1 MHGREGEERKRARH
15 MWTDP
20 APANSVVAGDVS
32 LSSPIPYSFYKDGR
46 KICVGDCALFKPPEE
61 SPPFIGIIRSVKT
74 NKDNNPILG
83 VNWLYRPSEI
93 KLGKSILL
101 DAAPNEIFYSFHK
114 DEISAA
120 LLLHPCKVFFLP
132 KGAELPSGI
141 SSFVCHRVYDIRNKC
156 LWWLTDQDYI
166 DEHQEEVDQL
176 LTKTHKEMHA
186 TVQSGGH
193 SPKPMNVPNAASQ
206 SKPGSDS
213 VQNSGSSF
221 PSQVKGKKRERG
233 DRGDPGIEPLKRE
246 RSAKLDDGD
255 SANSRAE
262 NTWKSEISKLKDK
275 GGLVDFDAVEKLVQL
290 MLPDRNEKKIDL
302 VARAIMAGVV
312 AATDKFDCLNWFVQ
326 LRGLPV
332 FDEWIQ
338 EAHKGKIGDGNS
350 SKDGDKSVEEFL
362 SVLLRALEKLPV
374 DLHALQ
380 TCNIGKSVNQLRSHK
395 NTEIQ
400 KKAKSLVDTWKKR
413 VEAEMDAKS
422 GSNQGVTWATRS
434 RLPDAS
440 HGGSRHT
447 GVVSEVPLKSST
459 NQFSVL
465 KAAPTKLGP
474 GEAIPRSASGSP
486 GSNKLIAVHVPG
498 VGIVK
503 EGQARYGGSA
513 GGSDASPTMVR
524 DEKSSSSSQ
533 SHNNSQTVS
542 GDQAKTVGF
551 YGKEDTR
558 SSGSMTPTRVAT
570 GSRHRKSNNG
580 FQSHAGSVAQRE
592 TGISRS
598 SPLQKNPGAEKLL
611 QASFASDKVVDLPT
625 AEANNHRFVVKIPN
639 RGRSP
644 AQSASGA
651 SFEDPS
657 AVLNRSCSPTLSEK
671 QEQLDC
677 SFKDKNDT
685 CHANVGSDVN
695 TESWQSNDFKDVLTG
710 SDEGDGSPTTGPN
723 DESSRAAEDTKK
735 LPEVSKSISLPSSN
749 ENKSGRLHDASFS
762 SMNALIE
769 SCVKYSDA
777 SASTSGADDGGM
789 NLLASV
795 AAGEMSKPDVALQ
808 CDPPADSRLQSCP
821 GDTATCQSG
830 DNVAVVI
837 DTKDSGVET
846 LETKTEGPQ
855 EKASAGHEKDPISCS
870 VDAQQTREIG
880 KEKEDKTDGTS
891 RGPFVGVPAVNG
903 TENKLGDGGKQPWKQ
918 DPSCTV
924 TAEATSERKEK
935 SLGSISAETKLSL
948 AAVEVKAG
956 GFRSLSPHSA
966 TEAEGGN
973 KKNSNGVLNFGL
985 QADQKSP
992 AVMCSDSGKRT
1003 DFQVLNPSG
1012 GAQEMVSTKCPEEV
1026 KEGEVNE
1033 TTGRNPSP
1041 EISKT
1046 DQLSKK
1052 DEDQMQT
1059 EIHGANDQGSGS
1071 QDESGIQSNQRTGS
1085 RGSREKG
1092 AEADDTEESCSAAAD
1107 ASLAVTGSPKNE
1119 AKMVF
1124 DLNEGLNGDDVK
1136 YMDPSNVKVART
1148 SACIPLISPLPL
1160 QASLSSS
1167 LPASITV
1174 ASAAKGPFVPPED
1187 LLKNR
1192 GELGWRGS
1200 AATSAFRPA
1209 EPRKTVDANA
1219 AGITTI
1225 GPSPDAS
1232 SSAKPSRPLF
1242 DFDLN
1247 VADERVIEDLASR
1260 VSDQATSSVPDLA
1273 NNHVGACDEPVVA
1286 SVSFRSSGGLDLD
1299 LNKMDDDDDDDDD
1312 DDVSNNHLT
1321 SNGRRLDIYLQPTV
1335 KTSSAAGLLS
1345 GGNAGT
1351 RRDIDLNDGPLAE
1364 EVGTVEPSSL
1374 FVQKVRNNSIVSQS
1388 AIPALRVNNKE
1399 LGNFASWFPQGN
1411 YPGVATIQ
1419 PMLPDR
1425 GGEQQP
1431 FSIVAPQRMVGAAP
1445 AATIS
1450 TTFSPPDVYRGPVLS
1465 SSPAVP
1471 YPSATFQYPV
1481 FSFGNNFSLPSAAFS
1496 GGSTAYV
1503 DSASG
1508 GRLCF
1513 PAVHSQVLAPGGGGV
1528 LPSPYH
1534 PRPSYVVSIPDASSS
1549 MSSESSSRKWGGRQ
1563 GLDLNAGPLGGPD
1576 TTEGRDETPSSS
1588 LAASRQQ
1595 QLSLANSHQALFE
1608 EQQSRMYHQVSGG
1621 GILKRKEPDGG
1632 WDSYK
1637 HHPSWQ

>member
-32 LSSPIPYSFYKDGR
+32 LSSPIPNSFYKDGR
-46 KICVGDCALFKPPEE
+46 KICVGDCALFKPSEE
-61 SPPFIGIIRSVKT
+61 SPPFIGIIRCVKT
-74 NKDNNPILG
+74 NKDNNPTLG

-120 LLLHPCKVFFLP
+120 SLLHPCKISFLP
-132 KGAELPSGI
+132 KGAELASGI
-141 SSFVCHRVYDIRNKC
+141 SSFVCRRVYDIRNKC

-176 LTKTHKEMHA
+176 LYKTRLEMHA

-193 SPKPMNVPNAASQ
+193 SPKPMNGPNATSQ

-221 PSQVKGKKRERG
+221 PSQVKGRKRERG
-233 DRGDPGIEPLKRE
+233 ERGDLGLETLKRD

-262 NTWKSEISKLKDK
+262 NPWKSEISKLKDK

-302 VARAIMAGVV
+302 VGRSVMAGVV

-338 EAHKGKIGDGNS
+338 EAHKGKIGDGNTP
-350 SKDGDKSVEEFL
+350 KDGDKSVEEFL

-447 GVVSEVPLKSST
+447 GVVSEVALKSST
-459 NQFSVL
+459 NQLSCLKVL
-465 KAAPTKLGP
+465 PAKLAP

-486 GSNKLIAVHVPG
+486 GSSKLTPVHVPG

-503 EGQARYGGSA
+503 DGQARYGGSG
-513 GGSDASPTMVR
+513 GGSDASPTMAR

-542 GDQAKTVGF
+542 GDQTKNVGF
-551 YGKEDTR
+551 SGKEDTR

-570 GSRHRKSNNG
+570 GSSRHRKSSNG
-580 FQSHAGSVAQRE
+580 FLSQAGSVAQRE
-592 TGISRS
+592 TVTCRS
-598 SPLQKNPGAEKLL
+598 SPLQKNPGAEKFSQTCLV
-611 QASFASDKVVDLPT
+611 SDKLTDLPT
-625 AEANNHRFVVKIPN
+625 AEANNHRIVVKFPN

-644 AQSASGA
+644 AQSASGG

-657 AVLNRSCSPTLSEK
+657 AVHNRSSSPTLSEK
-671 QEQLDC
+671 QDQLDC
-677 SFKDKNDT
+677 NLKDKNDA
-685 CHANVGSDVN
+685 CHVNVGSDVH

-710 SDEGDGSPTTGPN
+710 SDEGDGSPTTAPD
-723 DESSRAAEDTKK
+723 DENSRAGEDTKK
-735 LPEVSKSISLPSSN
+735 LSEVSKSISLLSSN
-749 ENKSGRLHDASFS
+749 ENKSGKLHDGSFS

-777 SASTSGADDGGM
+777 SASTSGADDVGM

-795 AAGEMSKPDVALQ
+795 AAGVTSKPDAAPQFYPL
-808 CDPPADSRLQSCP
+808 ADSILQPRP
-821 GDTATCQSG
+821 GDTATRQSG
-830 DNVAVVI
+830 DNVGVI
-837 DTKDSGVET
+837 TDKKDSGANT
-846 LETKTEGPQ
+846 LETKTELPQ
-855 EKASAGHEKDPISCS
+855 EKAPDGPEKDPTSC
-870 VDAQQTREIG
+870 VLEAQQTRETG
-880 KEKEDKTDGTS
+880 KEKEDKATGAL
-891 RGPFVGVPAVNG
+891 RGSFVGVPAVNG
-903 TENKLGDGGKQPWKQ
+903 IEKKLGDGGKQPWKL
-918 DPSCTV
+918 DASCTV
-924 TAEATSERKEK
+924 KTEATSDGKER
-935 SLGSISAETKLSL
+935 SLGSFSVDTKLNVT
-948 AAVEVKAG
+948 AIEVKTG
-956 GFRSLSPHSA
+956 GVRSLSPHSA
-966 TEAEGGN
+966 VDAEGKN
-973 KKNSNGVLNFGL
+973 KKNSNELWNFGV
-985 QADQKSP
+985 QADQKPP
-992 AVMCSDSGKRT
+992 AVMHSDSGKRT
-1003 DFQVLNPSG
+1003 NIQVLNPSVG
-1012 GAQEMVSTKCPEEV
+1012 TQEMVTTKCPEEV
-1026 KEGEVNE
+1026 KKGEVND

-1041 EISKT
+1041 EKPKT
-1046 DQLSKK
+1046 DQLCKM
-1052 DEDQMQT
+1052 DEVQVKT
-1059 EIHGANDQGSGS
+1059 EIHGANDQESGS
-1071 QDESGIQSNQRTGS
+1071 QDESGVQSDRRTGC
-1085 RGSREKG
+1085 RGSRDKG
-1092 AEADDTEESCSAAAD
+1092 AEVDDAEESCSAAAD
-1107 ASLAVTGSPKNE
+1107 ASLAVTGSQENE

-1124 DLNEGLNGDDVK
+1124 DLNEGLNGDDAK
-1136 YMDPSNVKVART
+1136 YIEPSIVKVART
-1148 SACIPLISPLPL
+1148 SSASIPLISPLPL

-1174 ASAAKGPFVPPED
+1174 AAAAKGPFVPPED

-1209 EPRKTVDANA
+1209 EPRKTVDIYV
-1219 AGITTI
+1219 AGATPN
-1225 GPSPDAS
+1225 GPSLDTS

-1247 VADERVIEDLASR
+1247 VADEMVLEDLASR
-1260 VSDQATSSVPDLA
+1260 VSDQATSSVPDLVS
-1273 NNHVGACDEPVVA
+1273 NHHVVASDEPVVA
-1286 SVSFRSSGGLDLD
+1286 SVSVRSSGGLDLD
-1299 LNKMDDDDDDDDD
+1299 LNKMDDDDD
-1312 DDVSNNHLT
+1312 VVGNNHLP
-1321 SNGRRLDIYLQPTV
+1321 SNGCRLDIHFHTTF
-1335 KTSSAAGLLS
+1335 KISSAAGLL
-1345 GGNAGT
+1345 NADAGT
-1351 RRDIDLNDGPLAE
+1351 RRDFDLNDGPLAE
-1364 EVGTVEPSSL
+1364 EVGIVEPSSS
-1374 FVQKVRNNSIVSQS
+1374 FVQQIRNNSIVSQS

-1399 LGNFASWFPQGN
+1399 LGNFASWFPPQGN

-1419 PMLPDR
+1419 PMLADR

-1431 FSIVAPQRMVGAAP
+1431 FSIVAPQRMVP
-1445 AATIS
+1445 AATVS
-1450 TTFSPPDVYRGPVLS
+1450 NTFSPPDVYRRGPVLS

-1471 YPSATFQYPV
+1471 FPSAPFQYPV
-1481 FSFGNNFSLPSAAFS
+1481 FNFGNNFPLPSAAFS
-1496 GGSTAYV
+1496 GGATAYV

-1534 PRPSYVVSIPDASSS
+1534 PRPANVVSIPDASSS

-1563 GLDLNAGPLGGPD
+1563 GLDLNAGPLGGLD
-1576 TTEGRDETPSSS
+1576 TAEGRDETPSSS

-1595 QLSLANSHQALFE
+1595 QLSLNSHQTLVE

-1632 WDSYK
+1632 WDGYK

>member
-20 APANSVVAGDVS
+20 TPANSVVEGDVS
-32 LSSPIPYSFYKDGR
+32 SSSPIPNSFYKDGR

-61 SPPFIGIIRSVKT
+61 SPPFIGIIRCVITS
-74 NKDNNPILG
+74 KDNNPTLG

-120 LLLHPCKVFFLP
+120 SLLHPCKVSFLP

-176 LTKTHKEMHA
+176 LSKTRIEMHA

-193 SPKPMNVPNAASQ
+193 SPKPMNGPNATSQ
-206 SKPGSDS
+206 SKPGSDG

-233 DRGDPGIEPLKRE
+233 ERGDPGLEPLKRE
-246 RSAKLDDGD
+246 RSTKLDDGD

-262 NTWKSEISKLKDK
+262 NTWKSEITKLKDK

-302 VARAIMAGVV
+302 VGRSIMAGIV
-312 AATDKFDCLNWFVQ
+312 AATDKFDCLNRFVQ

-350 SKDGDKSVEEFL
+350 PKDGDKSVEEFL
-362 SVLLRALEKLPV
+362 SVLLRALEKIPV

-440 HGGSRHT
+440 HGGSRHA
-447 GVVSEVPLKSST
+447 GVVSEVALKSST
-459 NQFSVL
+459 NQLSVL
-465 KAAPTKLGP
+465 KAAPAKLVP
-474 GEAIPRSASGSP
+474 GEAIPMSASGSP
-486 GSNKLIAVHVPG
+486 GSNKLTPVPVSG
-498 VGIVK
+498 VGVVK
-503 EGQARYGGSA
+503 EGQTRYGSGA
-513 GGSDASPTMVR
+513 GGSDASPTTAR

-542 GDQAKTVGF
+542 GDQTKTVGF
-551 YGKEDTR
+551 SGKEDTR
-558 SSGSMTPTRVAT
+558 SSGSMTPTRVAS
-570 GSRHRKSNNG
+570 GSSRHRKSSNG
-580 FQSHAGSVAQRE
+580 FLTQAGSVAQRE
-592 TGISRS
+592 TGTSRS
-598 SPLQKNPGAEKLL
+598 SPLQRNPASEKFPQNSL
-611 QASFASDKVVDLPT
+611 ASDKVADLPT
-625 AEANNHRFVVKIPN
+625 PDATNHRFVVKIPN

-644 AQSASGA
+644 AQSASGG

-657 AVLNRSCSPTLSEK
+657 AVHNRSCSPILSEK
-671 QEQLDC
+671 QDQLDHNL
-677 SFKDKNDT
+677 KDKNDA
-685 CHANVGSDVN
+685 CNANVGSDVN

-710 SDEGDGSPTTGPN
+710 SDEAGGSPTTGPD
-723 DESSRAAEDTKK
+723 DENSRAGEDTKK
-735 LPEVSKSISLPSSN
+735 LPEVSKSTSLPASN
-749 ENKSGRLHDASFS
+749 ENKSGKLHDASFS

-777 SASTSGADDGGM
+777 STSMSGADDVGM

-808 CDPPADSRLQSCP
+808 CDPLGDSRVQSHP
-821 GDTATCQSG
+821 GDTVIHGVQSR
-830 DNVAVVI
+830 DNVGVV
-837 DTKDSGVET
+837 TEKKDSAVNT
-846 LETKTEGPQ
+846 LETKTDGPSQ
-855 EKASAGHEKDPISCS
+855 EKDSTSCA
-870 VDAQQTREIG
+870 VEAQQTGETC
-880 KEKEDKTDGTS
+880 KEKEDKTNATL
-891 RGPFVGVPAVNG
+891 RGPFNDVPAVNG
-903 TENKLGDGGKQPWKQ
+903 ADKKLGGGKNPWKK

-924 TAEATSERKEK
+924 KAEATSDDKEK
-935 SLGSISAETKLSL
+935 SLASFSAETKLNV

-956 GFRSLSPHSA
+956 GVRSLSPHTA
-966 TEAEGGN
+966 FDPEGEN
-973 KKNSNGVLNFGL
+973 KKNSNEVLNFGV
-985 QADQKSP
+985 QTDQKPP
-992 AVMCSDSGKRT
+992 AVMRSDSVKRT
-1003 DFQVLNPSG
+1003 DIQVLNPSG
-1012 GAQEMVSTKCPEEV
+1012 QEMVSTKCQEEV
-1026 KEGEVNE
+1026 KKEEVNE

-1041 EISKT
+1041 DNPKT

-1052 DEDQMQT
+1052 DEDQVKT
-1059 EIHGANDQGSGS
+1059 EIDVPNEQESGS
-1071 QDESGIQSNQRTGS
+1071 QDESGLQSDRRMGC

-1092 AEADDTEESCSAAAD
+1092 TEADDTEESCSAAAD
-1107 ASLAVTGSPKNE
+1107 ASLAVTGSQDNE
-1119 AKMVF
+1119 TKMVF
-1124 DLNEGLNGDDVK
+1124 DLNEMLNGDDGK
-1136 YMDPSNVKVART
+1136 YIEPSNVKVA
-1148 SACIPLISPLPL
+1148 SASSASIPLISPLPL

-1187 LLKNR
+1187 LLKSR

-1209 EPRKTVDANA
+1209 EPRKTVDPNVT
-1219 AGITTI
+1219 GTTPN

-1232 SSAKPSRPLF
+1232 SAKPGRPLF

-1247 VADERVIEDLASR
+1247 VADERVLEDFASR
-1260 VSDQATSSVPDLA
+1260 VSDQAMSSVTGLA
-1273 NNHVGACDEPVVA
+1273 NNHHVVACDEPVVA
-1286 SVSFRSSGGLDLD
+1286 SVSVRSSAGLDLD
-1299 LNKMDDDDDDDDD
+1299 LNKMDDDG
-1312 DDVSNNHLT
+1312 DVGNNHLT
-1321 SNGRRLDIYLQPTV
+1321 SNGRRLDIHFQPTV
-1335 KTSSAAGLLS
+1335 KTSAAAGLIS
-1345 GGNAGT
+1345 AADAGT
-1351 RRDIDLNDGPLAE
+1351 RRDFDLNNGPLAE
-1364 EVGTVEPSSL
+1364 EVGTVEPSTS
-1374 FVQKVRNNSIVSQS
+1374 FVQQIRNNSIVSQS
-1388 AIPALRVNNKE
+1388 AIPASRVNSKE
-1399 LGNFASWFPQGN
+1399 LGNFASWFPPQGN

-1425 GGEQQP
+1425 AGEQQP
-1431 FSIVAPQRMVGAAP
+1431 FSIVAPQRMVAAP
-1445 AATIS
+1445 AVTVS
-1450 TTFSPPDVYRGPVLS
+1450 NTFSPPDVYRGPVLS

-1471 YPSATFQYPV
+1471 FPSAPFQYSV
-1481 FSFGNNFSLPSAAFS
+1481 FPFGNNFPLTSAAFS

-1513 PAVHSQVLAPGGGGV
+1513 PAVPSQVLAPGGGGV

-1534 PRPSYVVSIPDASSS
+1534 PRPYVVSIPDASSS

-1576 TTEGRDETPSSS
+1576 TAEGRDETTSSS
-1588 LAASRQQ
+1588 LAASRQH
-1595 QLSLANSHQALFE
+1595 QLSLANSHQALIE
-1608 EQQSRMYHQVSGG
+1608 EQQSRIYHQVSGG
-1621 GILKRKEPDGG
+1621 GVLKRKEPDGG
-1632 WDSYK
+1632 WDGYK
-1637 HHPSWQ
+1637 HHPPWQ